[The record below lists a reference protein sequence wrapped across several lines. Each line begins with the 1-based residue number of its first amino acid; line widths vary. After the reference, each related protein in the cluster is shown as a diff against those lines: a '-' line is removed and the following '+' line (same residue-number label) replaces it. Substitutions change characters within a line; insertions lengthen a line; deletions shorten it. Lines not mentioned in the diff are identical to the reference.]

1 MVVFCNWWIIS
12 KTHQEL
18 NKTINKKELFCNPI
32 LGRVF
37 CCHYIKLLREGKD
50 GRNWKRKQRSR
61 IPHLQSSWRGDTQ
74 TTKHVRNQQRTRKKN
89 RMMMMK
95 G

>member
-50 GRNWKRKQRSR
+50 GETEKEATES
-61 IPHLQSSWRGDTQ
+61 HSSSPVVVERGYTNN
-74 TTKHVRNQQRTRKKN
+74 KHVRNQQRTRKKKN

>member
-50 GRNWKRKQRSR
+50 GRNWKRKERSR
-61 IPHLQSSWRGDTQ
+61 IPHLQSSWRGGYTNNKTCAQ
-74 TTKHVRNQQRTRKKN
+74 PTANKK
-89 RMMMMK
+89 K
-95 G
+95 K

>member
-50 GRNWKRKQRSR
+50 GETGKGSNGVAFLISSRREGIHKQQNMCATNSE
-61 IPHLQSSWRGDTQ
+61 QE
-74 TTKHVRNQQRTRKKN
+74 KK
-89 RMMMMK
+89 K
-95 G
+95 